1 MFFILMGVLQTLIVT
16 TGDLFLLHAQV
27 ESPLLFVLVALFGA
41 IVFNTIVYT
50 CVSILGNPGK
60 AVAIIL

>member
-1 MFFILMGVLQTLIVT
+1 MGVLQTLIVT

-50 CVSILGNPGK
+50 LCIYIG
-60 AVAIIL
+60 

>member
-1 MFFILMGVLQTLIVT
+1 MGVLQTLIVT
-16 TGDLFLLHAQV
+16 TDLFLLHAQV

-50 CVSILGNPGK
+50 CVSILGNQVK
-60 AVAIIL
+60 R